1 MTVPVY
7 GYECTRCKAT
17 FEVTQR
23 MSDAP
28 LKEHDDCGG
37 ELRKLVFP
45 VGIAFKGSGFH
56 VNDYARK
63 SSTAAGKSEPEKAA
77 AAAPAKA
84 ETPAASTPASPAPA
98 KAAD

>member
-1 MTVPVY
+1 MPVY

-63 SSTAAGKSEPEKAA
+63 SSTVAGKSEPEKAPV
-77 AAAPAKA
+77 AAPAKP
-84 ETPAASTPASPAPA
+84 ETPPTATPAPSTPA
-98 KAAD
+98 KTTE